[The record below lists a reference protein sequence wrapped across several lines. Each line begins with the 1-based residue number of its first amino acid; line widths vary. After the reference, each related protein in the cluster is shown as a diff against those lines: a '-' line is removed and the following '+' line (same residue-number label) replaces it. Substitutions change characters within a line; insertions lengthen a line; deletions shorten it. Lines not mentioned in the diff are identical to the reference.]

1 MPFNE
6 IDNAIIFVVV
16 YNFVN
21 EHVSVTNAPPTT
33 DCTEGVKARR
43 AWTGSVSLVCVLQ
56 HRHFQLLLPTARRS
70 RSPQIKSMFTSRPQ
84 GSVNVKPRYYNK
96 KNGAHV
102 NNRVVRL
109 SILVEKQ
116 RFSPNRH
123 HLQHL
128 LFYF

>member
-43 AWTGSVSLVCVLQ
+43 A
-56 HRHFQLLLPTARRS
+56 
-70 RSPQIKSMFTSRPQ
+70 
-84 GSVNVKPRYYNK
+84 
-96 KNGAHV
+96 
-102 NNRVVRL
+102 
-109 SILVEKQ
+109 
-116 RFSPNRH
+116 
-123 HLQHL
+123 
-128 LFYF
+128 